1 MPFEVDIKD
10 GNPEKEEDKR
20 FEFVPYDE
28 EDSPISRDMQT
39 VELTLTDSDGG
50 TVEKSKADF
59 QRDGDTRYV
68 MVPLDSPG
76 EVKVDL
82 YCEGPRG
89 FRERTGTGDGD
100 NLYVE
105 HN

>member
-10 GNPEKEEDKR
+10 GNPEAGEDKR
-20 FEFVPYDE
+20 LEFVARDE
-28 EDSPISRDMQT
+28 NGNAISAELQT
-39 VELTLTDSDGG
+39 IQLTITDSDGG
-50 TVEKSKADF
+50 TVKRSKFDF

-68 MVPLDSPG
+68 IVPLDTPG
-76 EVKVDL
+76 VVEIDL
-82 YCEGPRG
+82 FCKGPQG
-89 FRERTGTGDGD
+89 YRERTGTGDGD

>member
-1 MPFEVDIKD
+1 MAFEVDIKD
-10 GNPEKEEDKR
+10 GGPEAGEDKR
-20 FEFVPYDE
+20 FEFTPLAPDGTA
-28 EDSPISRDMQT
+28 ISTSMT
-39 VELTLTDSDGG
+39 KIELTLTDTEGN
-50 TVEKSKADF
+50 TVEKTKADF
-59 QRDGDTRYV
+59 SQDGDTRYV

-76 EVKVDL
+76 EVTVDL

-100 NLYVE
+100 RLYVE